1 MRAHSTTVDP
11 KCDILPIPDGV
22 LGAGEAMRRR
32 EFIAFVG
39 STAVAWPLT
48 ARAQQPATPI
58 VGFLHV
64 AANNAFP
71 VFVAAFREGL
81 KENGYVESQNV
92 AIEYRWAEGQ
102 FDRLPGLA
110 ADLVQRKV
118 AVIATFGGVASA
130 LAAKAATTTI
140 PIVFNVGGDPVKLG
154 LVASL
159 NRPGGNATGVNQF
172 LDELAGKRLGLLHD
186 LAPSASVVALLVN
199 PAGPNAATN
208 IAETE
213 AAARTLGLRIE
224 QLSASDEHGIDA
236 AFASMSQTGASA
248 LLVGADVYFNSR
260 RDQIVKLASE
270 AAIPALYE
278 ERDFAVAGGLMS
290 YGTNL
295 RDVYHQQGVYVGRVL
310 KGEKPAD
317 LPVIQPT
324 KFYLVINLKT
334 AKVLGISI
342 PPGVLA
348 IADEVI
354 E

>member
-1 MRAHSTTVDP
+1 
-11 KCDILPIPDGV
+11 
-22 LGAGEAMRRR
+22 MRRR
-32 EFIAFVG
+32 EFIALLSG
-39 STAVAWPLT
+39 AAAAWPLT
-48 ARAQQPATPI
+48 ARAQQPATPV

-71 VFVAAFREGL
+71 LFVAAFHKGL
-81 KENGYVESQNV
+81 KERGYVEGQNV
-92 AIEYRWAEGQ
+92 TVEYRWAEGQ
-102 FDRLPGLA
+102 FARLPGLA
-110 ADLVQRKV
+110 ADLVQRQV
-118 AVIATFGGVASA
+118 AVIATFGGAASA

-172 LDELAGKRLGLLHD
+172 LDELSGKRLALLHD
-186 LAPSASVVALLVN
+186 LAPTASVIALLVN

-208 IAETE
+208 LSETE
-213 AAARTLGLRIE
+213 AAAGKLGLRIAR
-224 QLSASDEHGIDA
+224 LNASDEGSINA
-236 AFASMSQTGASA
+236 AFASMPHTGATA

-260 RDQIVKLASE
+260 RDQIVALASR

-278 ERDFAVAGGLMS
+278 ERDFAVAGGLIS

-310 KGEKPAD
+310 KGEKPVD

-324 KFYLVINLKT
+324 KFYLVLNLKT
-334 AKVLGISI
+334 AKALGLTI
-342 PPGVLA
+342 PPTLLA
-348 IADEVI
+348 TADEVI

>member
-1 MRAHSTTVDP
+1 
-11 KCDILPIPDGV
+11 
-22 LGAGEAMRRR
+22 MRRR
-32 EFIAFVG
+32 EFIALLSG
-39 STAVAWPLT
+39 AAAAWPLT
-48 ARAQQPATPI
+48 ARAQQPATPV

-71 VFVAAFREGL
+71 LFVAAFHEGL
-81 KENGYVESQNV
+81 KERGYVEGQNV
-92 AIEYRWAEGQ
+92 TIEYRWAEGQ
-102 FDRLPGLA
+102 FARLPGLA
-110 ADLVQRKV
+110 ADLVQRQV
-118 AVIATFGGVASA
+118 AVIATFGGAASA

-159 NRPGGNATGVNQF
+159 NWPGGNATGVNQF
-172 LDELAGKRLGLLHD
+172 LDELSGKRLALLHD
-186 LAPSASVVALLVN
+186 LAPTASVIALLVN

-208 IAETE
+208 LSETE
-213 AAARTLGLRIE
+213 AAAGKLGLRIAR
-224 QLSASDEHGIDA
+224 LNASDEGSINA
-236 AFASMSQTGASA
+236 AFASMPHTGATA

-260 RDQIVKLASE
+260 RDQIVALASR

-278 ERDFAVAGGLMS
+278 ERDFAVAGGLIS

-310 KGEKPAD
+310 KGEKPVD

-324 KFYLVINLKT
+324 KFYLVLNLKT
-334 AKVLGISI
+334 AKALGLTI
-342 PPGVLA
+342 PPTLLA
-348 IADEVI
+348 TADEVI

>member
-1 MRAHSTTVDP
+1 
-11 KCDILPIPDGV
+11 
-22 LGAGEAMRRR
+22 MRRR
-32 EFIAFVG
+32 EFIALLSG
-39 STAVAWPLT
+39 AAAAWPLT
-48 ARAQQPATPI
+48 ARAQQPAPPV

-71 VFVAAFREGL
+71 LFVAAFHEGL
-81 KENGYVESQNV
+81 KERGYVEGQNV
-92 AIEYRWAEGQ
+92 TVEYRWAEGQ
-102 FDRLPGLA
+102 FARLPGLA
-110 ADLVQRKV
+110 ADLVQRQV
-118 AVIATFGGVASA
+118 AVIATFGGAASA

-172 LDELAGKRLGLLHD
+172 LDELSGKRLALLHD
-186 LAPSASVVALLVN
+186 LAPTASVIALLVN

-208 IAETE
+208 LSETE
-213 AAARTLGLRIE
+213 AAAGKLGLRIAR
-224 QLSASDEHGIDA
+224 LNASDEGSINA
-236 AFASMSQTGASA
+236 AFASMPHTGATA

-260 RDQIVKLASE
+260 RDQIVALASR

-278 ERDFAVAGGLMS
+278 ERDFAVAGGLIS

-310 KGEKPAD
+310 KGEKPVD

-324 KFYLVINLKT
+324 KFYLVLNLKT
-334 AKVLGISI
+334 AKALGLTI
-342 PPGVLA
+342 PPTLLA
-348 IADEVI
+348 TADEVI